1 VSNWDT
7 NSWIFLLKGEYTY
20 DANNNLITEIVSN
33 WDTNTTNWIYNS
45 KYEYTYDTN
54 NNLTTIIRSYW
65 NTTIWIYN
73 YKYEYTYDTNN
84 NKTSE
89 IDSDWDA
96 STNSWIYNYKYEYT
110 YDASN
115 NLTSEIHSNWD
126 TSINSWINYYKYEYT
141 YDSNN
146 NKTSEIYSNWD
157 TSTNSWIYNS
167 KDEYTYDLA
176 VSIDN
181 VLVPW
186 TESNYPILSV
196 SHYNYDGIDFVL
208 YEKDIYYY
216 SDITGINEVIDNYNV
231 SIYPN
236 PANDNLI
243 INTTINENLNIE
255 IYTIKGQ
262 SVMSTEYSN
271 NASEM
276 RVDISQLPAGMYFI
290 RIANDQN
297 NITKK
302 FVKE

>member
-1 VSNWDT
+1 
-7 NSWIFLLKGEYTY
+7 
-20 DANNNLITEIVSN
+20 
-33 WDTNTTNWIYNS
+33 
-45 KYEYTYDTN
+45 
-54 NNLTTIIRSYW
+54 
-65 NTTIWIYN
+65 
-73 YKYEYTYDTNN
+73 
-84 NKTSE
+84 
-89 IDSDWDA
+89 
-96 STNSWIYNYKYEYT
+96 
-110 YDASN
+110 
-115 NLTSEIHSNWD
+115 
-126 TSINSWINYYKYEYT
+126 
-141 YDSNN
+141 
-146 NKTSEIYSNWD
+146 
-157 TSTNSWIYNS
+157 
-167 KDEYTYDLA
+167 LA

-216 SDITGINEVIDNYNV
+216 SDITSINEVIDNYNV

-236 PANDNLI
+236 PANDYLM

-262 SVMSTEYSN
+262 SVMSADCTN

-290 RIANDQN
+290 SIANDQN

-302 FVKE
+302 FVKQ